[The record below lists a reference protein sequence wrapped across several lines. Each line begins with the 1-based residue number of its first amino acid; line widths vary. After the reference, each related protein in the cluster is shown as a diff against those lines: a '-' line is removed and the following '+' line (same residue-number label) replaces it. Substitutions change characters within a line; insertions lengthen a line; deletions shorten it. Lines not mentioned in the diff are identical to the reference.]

1 MNPYSSDEILHPRL
15 LATTMGSLPHREPS
29 AGVDLVIKY
38 TPEIPAWPQFPRLSL
53 KENMII
59 QFTEGMPALTWTDDK
74 LHFDS
79 AQADYAHQLAHFYE
93 SYLLFEESNSKQNLD
108 VFGMSNE
115 YAAGFAG
122 LMEKTEALQNA
133 TMLKGQVT
141 GPFTLGTN
149 LLDQDLRCAYYDEQL
164 RDVIV
169 KTVALKSVWQIR
181 QLSQFEKPIMIFI
194 DEPSLLSYGSQTFI
208 TVSKEDIISDLKEV
222 ARAIHKEGAWAG
234 VHCEADTDWT
244 ILMEAE
250 VDVLV
255 FDAFDHM
262 QGMTLYPRELIEFLE
277 GGGALGWGI
286 VPTLNREAAAD
297 ETLESLI
304 ERFQA
309 GLHRMEEK
317 GLSRELLLDRAFL
330 TPSCGAGGILDEPLA
345 ERVFGLLANLSTTLR
360 QEHQF
365 ADH

>member
-1 MNPYSSDEILHPRL
+1 
-15 LATTMGSLPHREPS
+15 
-29 AGVDLVIKY
+29 
-38 TPEIPAWPQFPRLSL
+38 
-53 KENMII
+53 
-59 QFTEGMPALTWTDDK
+59 
-74 LHFDS
+74 
-79 AQADYAHQLAHFYE
+79 
-93 SYLLFEESNSKQNLD
+93 LD
-108 VFGMSNE
+108 VFGMSSE

-122 LMEKTEALQNA
+122 LMEKAESLQNA

-141 GPFTLGTN
+141 GPFTFGTN

-181 QLSQFEKPIMIFI
+181 QLSQLDKPIMIFI

-208 TVSKEDIISDLKEV
+208 TVSKEDIISDLNEV
-222 ARAIHKEGAWAG
+222 ARAIHKEGAWVG

-244 ILMEAE
+244 ILMEADL
-250 VDVLV
+250 DVLV

-286 VPTLNREAAAD
+286 VPTLDKDSAAT
-297 ETLESLI
+297 ETLDSLI
-304 ERFQA
+304 ERFEA
-309 GLHRMEEK
+309 GLQMMEDK
-317 GLSRELLLDRAFL
+317 GVSRELLLDRAFL

-345 ERVFGLLANLSTTLR
+345 ERVFGLLADLSTTLR
-360 QEHQF
+360 QEHKF
-365 ADH
+365 ANH